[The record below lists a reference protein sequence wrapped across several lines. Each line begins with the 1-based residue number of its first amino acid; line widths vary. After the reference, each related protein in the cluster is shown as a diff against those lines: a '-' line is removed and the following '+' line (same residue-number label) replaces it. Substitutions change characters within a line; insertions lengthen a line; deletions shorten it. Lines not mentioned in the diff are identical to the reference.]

1 MNIYIYES
9 WVIIRHYSIQMHL
22 VCIQLSVW
30 RIVLDWMSNS
40 SNKKW
45 SSKRWKPLKFE
56 HGYQPKRTIVGTCRE
71 EKSYS
76 SFFQM
81 TITWP
86 FRSHRWR
93 SLKPWNYHLEE
104 PGLMTIIFA
113 YPFKPISFGF
123 VFVVHFHYLTSPPLE
138 AESLHLLAGE
148 VKIKKLMI
156 KSKVEMITTPKGF
169 GSRQW
174 IYDFLQIF
182 EGIYEDVWNFVCFRS
197 FYFGEFLGTQKDIYV
212 IVKYTYTI

>member
-1 MNIYIYES
+1 
-9 WVIIRHYSIQMHL
+9 MHSTKCL
-22 VCIQLSVW
+22 AHCPG
-30 RIVLDWMSNS
+30 LDVEQFQQKM
-40 SNKKW
+40 KLQEM
-45 SSKRWKPLKFE
+45 KPLKFE

-123 VFVVHFHYLTSPPLE
+123 VLLCISITSHHLHWKLSRFI
-138 AESLHLLAGE
+138 SLQ
-148 VKIKKLMI
+148 VKWRSKSWWSNPRWKWSQLQKDLDPDNGYMI
-156 KSKVEMITTPKGF
+156 SSKFLKGF
-169 GSRQW
+169 MKMSETLFVFGVFILVNFWEHKR
-174 IYDFLQIF
+174 IYM
-182 EGIYEDVWNFVCFRS
+182 
-197 FYFGEFLGTQKDIYV
+197 
-212 IVKYTYTI
+212 